1 MGDSIMEM
9 KNVYKSLNE
18 QKLYY
23 EQELIRKKNVLK
35 DTKEE
40 RKNITIKKIHGELY
54 YYAQC
59 KRADRKS
66 VV

>member
-1 MGDSIMEM
+1 MEM

-35 DTKEE
+35 ETRLYSREYVNKIRDLD
-40 RKNITIKKIHGELY
+40 RKNVVENL
-54 YYAQC
+54 
-59 KRADRKS
+59 RKHFYRNI
-66 VV
+66 V